1 MSADIKQKL
10 DSLKDKIR
18 DHDYKYYVLAD
29 PVISDEKYDS
39 LVKELE
45 KLESTYPELITRDSP
60 TQRVGKDLTKDFPH
74 VTHKIPMLSL
84 ANTYNEEELFD
95 FDKRVRNL
103 LSENEKVEY
112 IVELKIDGASV
123 SLNYVDGVLKTAA
136 TRGDGTIGEE
146 ITTNVKTIR
155 TIPMRLRKDDSDSY
169 KLNDFEVRGEIFM
182 NIDEFEKLNKERSA
196 KGENLFANPRNSAS
210 GTLKMQDSKIV
221 ANRPLNNFIYSLIST
236 EDNLETHQKNMD
248 VLKKLGFRVNPN
260 YKKCKSIKDVIKV
273 CKEFE
278 SLRDKLEYE
287 IDGAVVKVN
296 SIKQQDILGNIA
308 KSPRWA
314 VAFKFKAKQAFT
326 VINKIVWQVGRT
338 GAVTPVAELEP
349 VLLAGSTI
357 SRATLHNF
365 DEIERKDIRVRDKV
379 VIEKGGD
386 VIPKVVSVVLAERR
400 ARSRTTKP
408 PDECPVCS
416 TKLYKLEDEVAY
428 YCENHF
434 CPAQVKGRLEHFA
447 SRGAMDIEGLGVS
460 SIDVFVEKGFLN
472 TYADIYKLKNL
483 RSDLI
488 GMERMGEKSVDN
500 LLNAIEISKQKP
512 FDKVLFALGI
522 RYVGAG
528 VALKLAKHFKSLDNL
543 QNATEEEMT
552 KADEIGES
560 ISGSVKTFF
569 GSKINLKIINELKKA
584 GLNFKLR
591 DDIYEKQNET
601 AFTGKTFVLTGTLSM
616 YSRDEASAKITEL
629 GGKVTSSVTNKT
641 NYLIAGEKAGS
652 KLSKANSFGI
662 NILSETEFI
671 DLLNEAV
678 KK

>member
-1 MSADIKQKL
+1 M
-10 DSLKDKIR
+10 
-18 DHDYKYYVLAD
+18 
-29 PVISDEKYDS
+29 
-39 LVKELE
+39 
-45 KLESTYPELITRDSP
+45 
-60 TQRVGKDLTKDFPH
+60 
-74 VTHKIPMLSL
+74 
-84 ANTYNEEELFD
+84 
-95 FDKRVRNL
+95 
-103 LSENEKVEY
+103 
-112 IVELKIDGASV
+112 
-123 SLNYVDGVLKTAA
+123 
-136 TRGDGTIGEE
+136 
-146 ITTNVKTIR
+146 
-155 TIPMRLRKDDSDSY
+155 
-169 KLNDFEVRGEIFM
+169 
-182 NIDEFEKLNKERSA
+182 
-196 KGENLFANPRNSAS
+196 
-210 GTLKMQDSKIV
+210 
-221 ANRPLNNFIYSLIST
+221 
-236 EDNLETHQKNMD
+236 
-248 VLKKLGFRVNPN
+248 
-260 YKKCKSIKDVIKV
+260 
-273 CKEFE
+273 
-278 SLRDKLEYE
+278 
-287 IDGAVVKVN
+287 
-296 SIKQQDILGNIA
+296 
-308 KSPRWA
+308 
-314 VAFKFKAKQAFT
+314 
-326 VINKIVWQVGRT
+326 
-338 GAVTPVAELEP
+338 
-349 VLLAGSTI
+349 
-357 SRATLHNF
+357 
-365 DEIERKDIRVRDKV
+365 
-379 VIEKGGD
+379 IEKGGD
-386 VIPKVVSVVLAERR
+386 VIPKVVTVVLAERR
-400 ARSRTTKP
+400 AGSRTTKP

-447 SRGAMDIEGLGVS
+447 SRGAMDIEGLGIS

-584 GLNFKLR
+584 CFNFKLR

-671 DLLNEAV
+671 DLLNEAI